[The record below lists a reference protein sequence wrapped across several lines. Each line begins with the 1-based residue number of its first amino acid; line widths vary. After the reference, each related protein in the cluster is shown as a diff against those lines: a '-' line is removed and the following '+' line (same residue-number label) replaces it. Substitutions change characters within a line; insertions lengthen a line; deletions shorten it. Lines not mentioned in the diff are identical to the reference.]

1 VERTSFDRFLLTLH
15 RDREEAG
22 KIVVDMRR
30 RVTAFAECNR
40 VPDAEGFTDKVMD
53 VLERE
58 AQKEEIRS
66 LGSLA
71 HAVARRI
78 LMEAWREIKRAPL
91 PIEDGFLCVQR
102 AGPHA
107 NEELQDGSLSEKRS
121 QCLHDC
127 LQKLNPEG
135 RELIIRYHQLKGG
148 EEKLYQAR
156 KKLAQK
162 YGIRSG
168 NLALIIHRI
177 RKHKLEPCIV
187 DCTKSLSAIT
197 K

>member
-1 VERTSFDRFLLTLH
+1 MERMSFDRFLLTLH

-22 KIVVDMRR
+22 KIAVDVRR
-30 RVTAFAECNR
+30 RVTTFAESNR
-40 VPDAEGFTDKVMD
+40 VPDAEGFADKVMD

-58 AQKEEIRS
+58 AQREEIRS

-78 LMEAWREIKRAPL
+78 LMEAWRENKRAPL

-102 AGPHA
+102 GGPPA
-107 NEELQDGSLSEKRS
+107 NEGLQEGSLSERRS
-121 QCLHDC
+121 QCLHEC
-127 LQKLNPEG
+127 LQKLNRED

-162 YGIRSG
+162 YGIRSR

-177 RKHKLEPCIV
+177 RKHQLDPCVV
-187 DCTKSLSAIT
+187 DCTKSLSAVM